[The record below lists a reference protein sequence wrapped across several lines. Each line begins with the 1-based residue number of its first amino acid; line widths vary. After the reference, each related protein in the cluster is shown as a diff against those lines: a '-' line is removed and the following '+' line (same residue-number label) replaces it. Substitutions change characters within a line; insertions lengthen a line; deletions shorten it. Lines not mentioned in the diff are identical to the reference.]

1 MSYLCHI
8 FGPNNSARYGI
19 QLVVQALY
27 SVRKLLVTP
36 AIFMLLCT
44 SEHVLP
50 GQLLF
55 TLGGSLSSAG
65 VHSNFQQF
73 GKLTGRDKTFR
84 GVPAWLLYVLGL
96 NYVMSM

>member
-8 FGPNNSARYGI
+8 LGPNNSARYGI
-19 QLVVQALY
+19 QLVVQALN

-36 AIFMLLCT
+36 VIFMLLCI

-55 TLGGSLSSAG
+55 I
-65 VHSNFQQF
+65 V
-73 GKLTGRDKTFR
+73 R
-84 GVPAWLLYVLGL
+84 
-96 NYVMSM
+96 